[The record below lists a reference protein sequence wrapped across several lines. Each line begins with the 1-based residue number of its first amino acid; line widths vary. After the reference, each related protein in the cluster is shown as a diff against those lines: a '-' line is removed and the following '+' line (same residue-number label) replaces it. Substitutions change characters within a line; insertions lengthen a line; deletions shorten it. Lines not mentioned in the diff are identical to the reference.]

1 MSLAPFLSASSS
13 PLETKR
19 MNKVTFSPVLLLLPR
34 GKWKAVRLSLRT
46 GASTKMN
53 VFEVGEFS
61 QPLYEQ
67 FGP

>member
-1 MSLAPFLSASSS
+1 
-13 PLETKR
+13 